1 MFIHTLQVHLLGML
15 MGLLRVLES
24 PPAELLSGLMVLL
37 LMGLGSAPMGVG
49 GDIVQLGSPLMIL
62 VVRFAIASGHL

>member
-1 MFIHTLQVHLLGML
+1 
-15 MGLLRVLES
+15 
-24 PPAELLSGLMVLL
+24 
-37 LMGLGSAPMGVG
+37 MGLGSAPMGVG